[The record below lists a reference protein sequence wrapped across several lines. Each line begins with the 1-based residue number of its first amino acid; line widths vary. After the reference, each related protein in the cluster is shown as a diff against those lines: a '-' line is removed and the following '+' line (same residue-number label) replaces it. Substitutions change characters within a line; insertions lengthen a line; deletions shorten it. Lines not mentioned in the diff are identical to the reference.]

1 MRRFYWSVC
10 SKSIGK
16 LLNIFDKY
24 FKAWGQFYETFT
36 SVIKCSHC
44 STIVLGSEG
53 TVVNYT
59 CKRFIKLTP
68 VSAIFCYGS

>member
-36 SVIKCSHC
+36 SVIKCSYC